1 MQKASTFTRRL
12 DVQFLSFQS
21 KQFTVVYVK
30 EVIFKDLTVS
40 KERQSLAFIIVW
52 P

>member
-1 MQKASTFTRRL
+1 M
-12 DVQFLSFQS
+12 VQCVINNYTLYFM
-21 KQFTVVYVK
+21 VIYVK
-30 EVIFKDLTVS
+30 EVIFRNITGC